1 MKRLLIP
8 IAALFLAACGAANSP
23 ADAPVEVNSDTVLD
37 DKLFQEATA
46 ANDLTKCDEIADS
59 TKKDDCKMVV
69 QSFLTTTEAVAK
81 LDASLCKEI
90 TDERYKEDCENSV
103 NEVITEEEAAKKAEE
118 ERDQEEAKVSTIG
131 AEAIEKG
138 DADICN
144 TIEGKNQKYSCRYN
158 VITNQAI
165 AAKDPSLCG
174 KIGEE
179 SSIEQCEIAVEKNQS
194 E

>member
-8 IAALFLAACGAANSP
+8 LAALFLAACGAANAP

-37 DKLFQEATA
+37 DMLFQEATA
-46 ANDLTKCDEIADS
+46 SNDLAKCEEIIAAA
-59 TKKDDCKMVV
+59 KKDECKMVV
-69 QSFLTTTEAVAK
+69 QSFLTTAEAVAK
-81 LDASLCKEI
+81 LDASLCENI
-90 TDERYKEDCENSV
+90 TEERYRENCESSV
-103 NEVITEEEAAKKAEE
+103 DEVITEEEAARKAEE
-118 ERDQEEAKVSTIG
+118 ERDQEEAKVAATG

-138 DADICN
+138 DADICDA
-144 TIEGKNQKYSCRYN
+144 IEDQNQKYSCRYN

-165 AAKDPSLCG
+165 AAKDPSLCE

-179 SSIEQCEIAVEKNQS
+179 SSIEQCKIAVEKNQS